1 MMFIEEVTIMDK
13 KQVTV
18 HFSKEL
24 HKQIKVQAA
33 EEGTNVSA
41 IIEKL
46 LTRYLEFKSKQ
57 AK

>member
-1 MMFIEEVTIMDK
+1 MDK

>member
-1 MMFIEEVTIMDK
+1 MDK

-18 HFSKEL
+18 NFSKEL
-24 HKQIKVQAA
+24 HKQIKMQAI

-46 LTRYLEFKSKQ
+46 VIRYLEFKSKQ
-57 AK
+57 SK